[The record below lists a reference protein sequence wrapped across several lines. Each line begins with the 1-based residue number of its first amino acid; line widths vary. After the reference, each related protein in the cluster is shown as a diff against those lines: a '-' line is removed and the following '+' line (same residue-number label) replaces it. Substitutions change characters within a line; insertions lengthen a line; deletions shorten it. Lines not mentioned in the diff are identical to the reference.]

1 MFLETMEGEIINAA
15 FLHSIS
21 VVIGDTEEGDEAWA
35 IYGYYAPETFDKEP
49 DTVPLGFYLSEK
61 DANEDYDLFRN
72 ALIAE
77 RRYFRF
83 GKIYET

>member
-35 IYGYYAPETFDKEP
+35 IYGYYAPDALDEGLC
-49 DTVPLGFYLSEK
+49 TVALGFYLSEK

>member
-1 MFLETMEGEIINAA
+1 MFLETMQAEIINAA

-21 VVIGDTEEGDEAWA
+21 VVIGETEDGDEAWA
-35 IYGYYAPETFDKEP
+35 IYGYYAPVALDEGI